1 MTYAANGLI
10 EATDYNNI
18 VGGNPTDVAG
28 TFNRVWAVGQNDRGW
43 GQTAISQVSALSVI
57 TAPQWAT
64 LINNLN
70 NAYRHTI
77 STAGT
82 GIAAPVTGDR
92 ILFISTL
99 TGYVT
104 DVYNSRLNTTTTG
117 TAEIYS
123 GSSSFS
129 AAGGVAGSTTITRT
143 ITFSSVDQ
151 CRYFFNAGGRFSFVV
166 TSVTNNDGTTRSA
179 SIVTLARTNFE
190 SKLIRSRSAQAR
202 TGTGGTSVTDVT
214 GSGFYNLT
222 TGYTTFTQ
230 IYGQTYPYTA
240 DYIQYQV
247 LTNGTAGSYGGNG
260 NVITLRFYAFSGT
273 TGTGP
278 SPTSDPMNV
287 TINYIVYAF
296 YPSTS
301 YLSNSWGTATIA

>member
-1 MTYAANGLI
+1 MTYAAGGLI

-18 VGGNPTDVAG
+18 VGGNPTDTAG

-43 GQTAISQVSALSVI
+43 GQTAVSQVSAGSTV
-57 TAPQWAT
+57 TAAQWAT

-77 STAGT
+77 STGGT
-82 GIAAPVTGDR
+82 GISAPVTGGT

-99 TGYVT
+99 TGYIT
-104 DVYNSRLNTTTTG
+104 DVYNSRLNHNSASTVSTY
-117 TAEIYS
+117 A

-129 AAGGVAGSTTITRT
+129 AAGGSAGSTTITRT

-151 CRYFFNAGGRFSFVV
+151 CRYFWNAGGAISFEVS
-166 TSVTNNDGTTRSA
+166 SVTNNDGTTRSA
-179 SIVTLARTNFE
+179 SIVTLARTNFLR
-190 SKLIRSRSAQAR
+190 KVLKARSAEAR
-202 TGTGGTSVTDVT
+202 AGTGGTSVTDVT

-240 DYIQYQV
+240 DYVQYSV

-260 NVITLRFYAFSGT
+260 NVITVRFIAYSGT

-287 TINYIVYAF
+287 TINYNVTVV
-296 YPSTS
+296 YPSVS
-301 YLSNSWGTATIA
+301 YISNTWGTGVIA